1 MAWLEGDSQG
11 LQVEQCNVLNA
22 SVGTDG
28 CVPVEMKEVIPFY
41 YTCLW
46 VSVRIFLEDTGRVA
60 GRLKV
65 QGGFS
70 ACVETIQSTQG
81 GNGTHGSWLRTEIPF
96 FCAWT
101 QQSQTLKTMHIRDD
115 SISVRL
121 TEPLALEEEHF
132 IHLFVQVI
140 EWTESRQWLSWVL
153 WQILSYHNEALLTLV
168 LFSKVYYLWLIKT

>member
-1 MAWLEGDSQG
+1 MLAWLEGDSQG
-11 LQVEQCNVLNA
+11 LQAEQCNVLNA

-65 QGGFS
+65 QDGFS

-132 IHLFVQVI
+132 IHLFMYG
-140 EWTESRQWLSWVL
+140 LL
-153 WQILSYHNEALLTLV
+153 NELNQGNDFPGFFGKFSVTIMKPYLL
-168 LFSKVYYLWLIKT
+168 LFYFLKFITCD